1 MQTACAHNRKAP
13 RARAHAVAVE
23 RTWLSALL
31 EGAAIWR
38 WRGRREGKAG
48 ADNAPVHPPTLT
60 DAELRVSAKQLGA
73 TVEDQSRD
81 QMMEVGL
88 WGELGRPLGLAASW
102 ASAFVASGGLYMYI
116 SNSYMD
122 GLLLRSVSLA
132 LLLPSGDGTE
142 FSLS

>member
-1 MQTACAHNRKAP
+1 MRTQNKKAP
-13 RARAHAVAVE
+13 RAGAHAVAVE
-23 RTWLSALL
+23 RDMALSTVRRGGDLAMAR
-31 EGAAIWR
+31 EKGGAR
-38 WRGRREGKAG
+38 PGGTRPRCT
-48 ADNAPVHPPTLT
+48 PPTLT

-73 TVEDQSRD
+73 TVEHQRRD

-132 LLLPSGDGTE
+132 LLLASGDGTA

>member
-1 MQTACAHNRKAP
+1 M
-13 RARAHAVAVE
+13 
-23 RTWLSALL
+23 
-31 EGAAIWR
+31 
-38 WRGRREGKAG
+38 
-48 ADNAPVHPPTLT
+48 HPPTLT

-88 WGELGRPLGLAASW
+88 WGELGRPLGLAAS
-102 ASAFVASGGLYMYI
+102 SAFVASGGLYMYI

-132 LLLPSGDGTE
+132 RLLASGDGTA